1 MKKFITLSFTVIIC
15 ALAIFLFIAN
25 FSATETKFKC
35 IGQVKTDKENSQD
48 LTLFLKL
55 QEYRSWVGLWGDS
68 DGALNIEVPNQWV
81 DYYGD
86 LIEVGDQLQI
96 NRDGNIQGNFSKL
109 SKAIALKTH
118 FGFFDGICTEVPK

>member
-1 MKKFITLSFTVIIC
+1 MKKFITLSFTVIVGV
-15 ALAIFLFIAN
+15 LSIFLFAVN
-25 FSATETKFKC
+25 FSTTETKFKC
-35 IGQVKTDKENSQD
+35 IGSIKTDKENSQD

-55 QEYRSWVGLWGDS
+55 QEYRWWVGLWSDS

-96 NRDGNIQGNFSKL
+96 NRYGNIQGNFSKL
-109 SKAIALKTH
+109 SKVIALKTH
-118 FGFFDGICTEVPK
+118 FGFYDGICTEV